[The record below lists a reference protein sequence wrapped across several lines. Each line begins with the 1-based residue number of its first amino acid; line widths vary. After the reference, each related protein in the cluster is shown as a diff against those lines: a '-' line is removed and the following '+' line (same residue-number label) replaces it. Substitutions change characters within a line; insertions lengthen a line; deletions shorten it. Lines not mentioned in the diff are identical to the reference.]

1 MKTLANTNS
10 QAGFTAAEMVVST
23 MIMAI
28 LGIVFLN
35 VLNSGMILY
44 AKNTAVN
51 LAHEEGREGILRFT
65 RDLHA
70 AISVP
75 QLRGNTHD
83 STYTVSGSFSVA
95 SSTPVNGVAPTAAGV
110 SFQDVV
116 AGSPDYVWQD
126 PNNSNLIMIKDPG
139 DAPTAGMADCS
150 ILGCRRRYQKRF
162 EC

>member
-1 MKTLANTNS
+1 MKHLNS
-10 QAGFTAAEMVVST
+10 KKQTQGAFTSAEMVVST

-51 LAHEEGREGILRFT
+51 LAHEEGREGVTRLT

-75 QLRGNTHD
+75 QLRNNTHD
-83 STYTVSGSFSVA
+83 ATYSVAGSFTV
-95 SSTPVNGVAPTAAGV
+95 PTAAADLMSAGV

-116 AGSPDYVWQD
+116 AGSPYYV
-126 PNNSNLIMIKDPG
+126 
-139 DAPTAGMADCS
+139 C
-150 ILGCRRRYQKRF
+150 
-162 EC
+162 